1 MKIWIVL
8 LDLIHLE
15 DGILHMDINRS
26 SKEEDNHR
34 PPDDIGGNEDL
45 VHALDKLMVNPS
57 LVRGDGHSCEPQGR
71 DH

>member
-26 SKEEDNHR
+26 SKEEDNH
-34 PPDDIGGNEDL
+34 DL
-45 VHALDKLMVNPS
+45 LMTLEVT
-57 LVRGDGHSCEPQGR
+57 RT
-71 DH
+71 